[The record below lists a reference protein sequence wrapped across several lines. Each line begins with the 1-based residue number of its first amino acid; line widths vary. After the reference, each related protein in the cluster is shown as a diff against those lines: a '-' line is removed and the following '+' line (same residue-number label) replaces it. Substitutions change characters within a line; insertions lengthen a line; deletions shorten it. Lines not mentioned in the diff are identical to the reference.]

1 MSKKFLI
8 SVLLTFFVLNTS
20 ALALTNKV
28 FTDEGVFA
36 SWYSKEV
43 KDLTS
48 KNIIQGYKDG
58 SFKPDNNITRAESAV
73 IIDRAYDDLIEQ
85 MSEAM
90 MAYDELGD
98 VKFDIQ
104 VDSNSTPKVALA
116 MAIAKIRELENFKPS
131 DLEADGLV
139 LEYDFRKLTGK
150 NIPQGYEVY
159 QKSSLPTYEYYVHW
173 ITDQTVPESGDINK
187 MHIDRWY
194 GPFEPSVWYMN

>member
-8 SVLLTFFVLNTS
+8 SVLLTFFILNTT
-20 ALALTNKV
+20 ALALTDKV
-28 FTDEGVFA
+28 FTDQGVFA

-48 KNIIQGYKDG
+48 KNIITGYKDG
-58 SFKPDNNITRAESAV
+58 SFKPDQNITRAESAV
-73 IIDRAYDDLIEQ
+73 IIDRAYDDLMEQ
-85 MSEAM
+85 MSEIM
-90 MAYDELGD
+90 MAYDELED

-116 MAIAKIRELENFKPS
+116 IAMAKLRELDNFKPS

-139 LEYDFRKLTGK
+139 LEYDFRKLSGK

-173 ITDQTVPESGDINK
+173 LADEYVPESGGEK
-187 MHIDRWY
+187 THIDQWY